1 MSPLIKY
8 TLGRIGLFLAALL
21 VLWPVPV
28 LSPLVKLLVAL
39 LVSFALSWFVLR
51 GWREELA
58 ANLAEKMERR
68 KQERERLRSALA
80 GEDDDPAAGSA
91 ATPPGRDESA

>member
-8 TLGRIGLFLAALL
+8 TLGRLGLFLAALL
-21 VLWPVPV
+21 VLWPVPA
-28 LSPLVKLLVAL
+28 LSLLVKLLVAL

-51 GWREELA
+51 GWRAELA
-58 ANLAEKMERR
+58 TDLAGKMERR

-80 GEDDDPAAGSA
+80 GDDDDPAAGNA
-91 ATPPGRDESA
+91 AAPPVRDESA